1 MTEEDIEEEEAA
13 AVAMAVDKKWKS
25 ERGSSQADAENEA
38 LLPILMNDERASL
51 EPH

>member
-1 MTEEDIEEEEAA
+1 MTEEDIEEEEA

-38 LLPILMNDERASL
+38 FLPITMNDERASL